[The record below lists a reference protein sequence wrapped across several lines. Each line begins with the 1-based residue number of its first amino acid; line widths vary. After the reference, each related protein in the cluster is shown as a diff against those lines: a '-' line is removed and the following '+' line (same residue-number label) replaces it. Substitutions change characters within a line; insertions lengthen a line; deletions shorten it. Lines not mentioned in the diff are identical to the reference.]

1 MTRAVATSRH
11 APDKFRD
18 YHTPSSRRPPKSAP
32 WEQRISGHQLA
43 SPRQSSRWDSGMSH
57 LGSGGPHGRGGSPDE
72 SHKTGT
78 ERLIQILELM
88 AQWKRDG
95 REPNTLCATA
105 AEIIGVKG
113 ASIVLVSSG
122 GKLHLPVRELSHLN
136 QADRDRVDGWGGTVR
151 RRMRYQQLCG
161 CARPPRHPRRTLA
174 GLRANSPAS
183 AGARAVFGFPIRIGA
198 FRLGALCLHHD
209 RPGTLTDVQ
218 TSDSHLMASVVSR
231 AVLAMQSG
239 APPDMIAAEL
249 EQEATLDFAVHQA
262 AGMVAVQGSM
272 SIGDALST
280 LRAHAFAT
288 NAPTSVV
295 ARRVIARETH
305 LDPITREW
313 KEVPTPA

>member
-1 MTRAVATSRH
+1 
-11 APDKFRD
+11 
-18 YHTPSSRRPPKSAP
+18 
-32 WEQRISGHQLA
+32 
-43 SPRQSSRWDSGMSH
+43 MSH

-122 GKLHLPVRELSHLN
+122 GSFTCLCASSVISTKLIEIELMVGEGPC
-136 QADRDRVDGWGGTVR
+136 VDVCGTNSSVDVPDLLAI
-151 RRMRYQQLCG
+151 QG
-161 CARPPRHPRRTLA
+161 ARWLA
-174 GLRANSPAS
+174 YARLAAS

-218 TSDSHLMASVVSR
+218 TSDAHLMASVVSR